1 MLQTIQNQTTI
12 RRVQEGSA
20 ASQVSDQQLEQAISV
35 SMVGDLNDQLAG
47 ISKTMRQQLADKQI
61 IRQDLSTLQGL
72 NARTETETPNHEK
85 AVIITDK
92 EYSELVTKQPG
103 LQFEPIGDGSGYYLK
118 KDSLRN
124 VINGAQEKL
133 ASLNSNT
140 EMTMLQIQS
149 LTDQRKNALM
159 MLSNLISAR
168 NETLMGIIRN
178 LKN

>member
-1 MLQTIQNQTTI
+1 MQTIQNQTTI

-47 ISKTMRQQLADKQI
+47 ISETMRQQLADKQI
-61 IRQDLSTLQGL
+61 IRQDLSNLQSFNSRCIAKTSQGEE
-72 NARTETETPNHEK
+72 AIT
-85 AVIITDK
+85 VTDK
-92 EYSELVTKQPG
+92 EYSELVKKQPG
-103 LQFEPIGDGSGYYLK
+103 FQFERIPDGSGYYLK
-118 KDSLRN
+118 KDSLKN
-124 VINGAQEKL
+124 VIDGAQEKL

-149 LTDQRKNALM
+149 LVDQRKNALT

-168 NETLMGIIRN
+168 NETMMGIIRN